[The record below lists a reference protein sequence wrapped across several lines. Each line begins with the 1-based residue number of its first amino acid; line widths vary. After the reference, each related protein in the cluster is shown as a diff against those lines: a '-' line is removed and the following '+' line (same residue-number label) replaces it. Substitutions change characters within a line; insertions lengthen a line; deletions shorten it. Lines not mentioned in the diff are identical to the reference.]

1 MSDDALLKA
10 YANGIPE
17 ASQILT
23 DRFMAKIFT
32 QAFHRVRNEAD
43 ADDIAQEAMLRLWRI
58 APNWNQGNAKISTW
72 LYKIVNNLCI
82 DRLRQKRIVNL
93 ESVTEPIDDRQNI
106 TNYLL
111 NQSRA
116 NALYSALAKLPVR
129 QREAVSM
136 RHLEGISNPEIAEK
150 LELSIE
156 AVESLIAR
164 GKRAL
169 TDALQSQKSE
179 LGYQND

>member
-1 MSDDALLKA
+1 MKSLMRFDQLSEMSDDALLKA

-72 LYKIVNNLCI
+72 LKLRAPVVIVVFSA
-82 DRLRQKRIVNL
+82 KP
-93 ESVTEPIDDRQNI
+93 SVT
-106 TNYLL
+106 L
-111 NQSRA
+111 
-116 NALYSALAKLPVR
+116 
-129 QREAVSM
+129 
-136 RHLEGISNPEIAEK
+136 
-150 LELSIE
+150 
-156 AVESLIAR
+156 
-164 GKRAL
+164 
-169 TDALQSQKSE
+169 
-179 LGYQND
+179 